1 VDSETIDRLFHAASL
16 KMRVLCAERSYSL
29 NAQLRRIDHQLES
42 TEVETFEMCVQGGN
56 FEKLSR
62 EGTVVWFKN
71 GPKDASFAVS
81 GAGEPRP
88 AFVSENPLLE
98 SGIMRVREKGEWL

>member
-1 VDSETIDRLFHAASL
+1 
-16 KMRVLCAERSYSL
+16 MRVLCAERNFSL
-29 NAQLRRIDHQLES
+29 NARLRRIDRPLES
-42 TEVETFEMCVQGGN
+42 TEVETFEMCVQGGD
-56 FEKLSR
+56 FEKLCR

-98 SGIMRVREKGEWL
+98 GGIMRMREKGEWL